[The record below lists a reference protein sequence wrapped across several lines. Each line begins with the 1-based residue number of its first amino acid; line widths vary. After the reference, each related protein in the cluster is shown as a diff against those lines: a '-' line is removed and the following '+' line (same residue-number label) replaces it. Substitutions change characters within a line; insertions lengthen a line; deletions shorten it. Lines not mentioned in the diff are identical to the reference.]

1 MTEDESQGFASDVA
15 TSEGSDALWAC
26 AIADNEQVVG
36 AALCARESF
45 SNDVWNLLFL
55 AVEPDVQSRGTGSS
69 LVRWIENRLSGR
81 ATALVIDT
89 SGREAFAATRAFYF
103 KLGYREVGTI
113 PDYYGAGD
121 SKVTFWRR
129 LP

>member
-1 MTEDESQGFASDVA
+1 MSPNV
-15 TSEGSDALWAC
+15 SEGSDAFWVRALAG
-26 AIADNEQVVG
+26 NEQVVG

-55 AVEPDVQSRGTGSS
+55 AVEPDVQGRGTGSS
-69 LVRWIENRLSGR
+69 LVRWIENQLSGR

-89 SGREAFAATRAFYF
+89 SGQEAFAATRAFYS
-103 KLGYREVGTI
+103 KLGYREFGGI